1 MITQLGN
8 KKIMSANILH
18 YMNLKGKTRKDM
30 CEALDVKYTTFTDW
44 VNANTYPRIDKI
56 EKMANYFGIEK
67 SDLIEDHSE
76 LNKGVFSGIDTEQ
89 QSVFT
94 ENLNRYIRASGK
106 TQADIAKAIGV
117 SAQTFN
123 TWVKGIAIPRMGKI
137 QRLAD
142 YFNVGKTD
150 LIDPHQQVE
159 KSGNMVREPECDY
172 TKRVT
177 SVRIPVTGMIHAGIP
192 ADAVEDIIDWE
203 DITPDIARRGEII
216 ALQVKGDCME
226 PKISDKDVVIVLQ
239 QSDCNSGDTV
249 VAMVNSEEA
258 MLRVLKKFEDGSIN
272 LVPTNPSYPVER
284 FSPDEVQ
291 KLPVR
296 IIGKVIEL
304 RAKF

>member
-1 MITQLGN
+1 MSDEYYKKVFSKNLRRYMDIKGVSQIDIINDLNLN
-8 KKIMSANILH
+8 KSA
-18 YMNLKGKTRKDM
+18 
-30 CEALDVKYTTFTDW
+30 VSSW
-44 VNANTYPRIDKI
+44 VNGTRLPRMGKV
-56 EKMANYFGIEK
+56 ERLAHYFGIEK
-67 SDLIEDHSE
+67 SDLIEEHS
-76 LNKGVFSGIDTEQ
+76 
-89 QSVFT
+89 
-94 ENLNRYIRASGK
+94 
-106 TQADIAKAIGV
+106 
-117 SAQTFN
+117 SA
-123 TWVKGIAIPRMGKI
+123 
-137 QRLAD
+137 
-142 YFNVGKTD
+142 
-150 LIDPHQQVE
+150 E
-159 KSGNMVREPECDY
+159 
-172 TKRVT
+172 VT

-239 QSDCNSGDTV
+239 QSVCNSGDTV

-272 LVPTNPSYPVER
+272 LVPTNPLYPVER
-284 FSPDEVQ
+284 FSPDEVE

>member
-1 MITQLGN
+1 
-8 KKIMSANILH
+8 MS
-18 YMNLKGKTRKDM
+18 GT
-30 CEALDVKYTTFTDW
+30 
-44 VNANTYPRIDKI
+44 
-56 EKMANYFGIEK
+56 
-67 SDLIEDHSE
+67 
-76 LNKGVFSGIDTEQ
+76 IDTEQ
-89 QSVFT
+89 QKIFT
-94 ENLNRYIRASGK
+94 SNLNRYIQATGK

-142 YFNVGKTD
+142 YFHIGKTD
-150 LIDPHQQVE
+150 LIDPHQAE
-159 KSGNMVREPECDY
+159 RIDNMLREPEPTY
-172 TKRVT
+172 TKGVT

-216 ALQVKGDCME
+216 ALQVKGNCME

-239 QSDCNSGDTV
+239 QSDCDSGDTV
-249 VAMVNSEEA
+249 VAMVNSDEA
-258 MLRVLKKFEDGSIN
+258 MLRVIKKFEDGSIN

-284 FSPDEVQ
+284 FAPDEVRN
-291 KLPVR
+291 LPVR
-296 IIGKVIEL
+296 VIGKVIEL

>member
-1 MITQLGN
+1 MSDEYYKKVFSKNLRRYMDIKGVSQIDMINDLNLN
-8 KKIMSANILH
+8 KSA
-18 YMNLKGKTRKDM
+18 
-30 CEALDVKYTTFTDW
+30 VSSW
-44 VNANTYPRIDKI
+44 VNGTRLPRMGKV
-56 EKMANYFGIEK
+56 EKLAHYFGIEK
-67 SDLIEDHSE
+67 SDLIEEHS
-76 LNKGVFSGIDTEQ
+76 
-89 QSVFT
+89 
-94 ENLNRYIRASGK
+94 
-106 TQADIAKAIGV
+106 
-117 SAQTFN
+117 SA
-123 TWVKGIAIPRMGKI
+123 
-137 QRLAD
+137 
-142 YFNVGKTD
+142 
-150 LIDPHQQVE
+150 E
-159 KSGNMVREPECDY
+159 
-172 TKRVT
+172 VT

-239 QSDCNSGDTV
+239 QSNCNSGDTV
-249 VAMVNSEEA
+249 VAMVNSEES

-284 FSPDEVQ
+284 FAPDEVQ

>member
-1 MITQLGN
+1 MSDEYYKKVFSKNLRRYMDIKGVSQIDMINDLNFN
-8 KKIMSANILH
+8 KSA
-18 YMNLKGKTRKDM
+18 
-30 CEALDVKYTTFTDW
+30 VSSW
-44 VNANTYPRIDKI
+44 VNGTRLPRMGKV
-56 EKMANYFGIEK
+56 EKLAHYFGIEK
-67 SDLIEDHSE
+67 SDLIEEHS
-76 LNKGVFSGIDTEQ
+76 
-89 QSVFT
+89 
-94 ENLNRYIRASGK
+94 
-106 TQADIAKAIGV
+106 
-117 SAQTFN
+117 SA
-123 TWVKGIAIPRMGKI
+123 
-137 QRLAD
+137 
-142 YFNVGKTD
+142 
-150 LIDPHQQVE
+150 E
-159 KSGNMVREPECDY
+159 
-172 TKRVT
+172 VT

-284 FSPDEVQ
+284 FAPDEVQ

>member
-1 MITQLGN
+1 M
-8 KKIMSANILH
+8 
-18 YMNLKGKTRKDM
+18 
-30 CEALDVKYTTFTDW
+30 
-44 VNANTYPRIDKI
+44 
-56 EKMANYFGIEK
+56 
-67 SDLIEDHSE
+67 
-76 LNKGVFSGIDTEQ
+76 IDTEQ
-89 QSVFT
+89 QKIFT
-94 ENLNRYIRASGK
+94 SNLNRYIQATGK

-142 YFNVGKTD
+142 YFNIGKTD
-150 LIDPHQQVE
+150 LIDPHQAGE
-159 KSGNMVREPECDY
+159 SGDMVREAGIPY
-172 TKRVT
+172 KKTIT

-284 FSPDEVQ
+284 FSPDEVE

>member
-1 MITQLGN
+1 MSDEYYKKVFSKNLRRYMDIKGVSQIDMINDLNLN
-8 KKIMSANILH
+8 KSA
-18 YMNLKGKTRKDM
+18 
-30 CEALDVKYTTFTDW
+30 VSSW
-44 VNANTYPRIDKI
+44 VNGTRLPRMGKV
-56 EKMANYFGIEK
+56 EKLAHYFGIEK
-67 SDLIEDHSE
+67 SDLIEEHS
-76 LNKGVFSGIDTEQ
+76 
-89 QSVFT
+89 
-94 ENLNRYIRASGK
+94 
-106 TQADIAKAIGV
+106 
-117 SAQTFN
+117 SA
-123 TWVKGIAIPRMGKI
+123 
-137 QRLAD
+137 
-142 YFNVGKTD
+142 
-150 LIDPHQQVE
+150 E
-159 KSGNMVREPECDY
+159 
-172 TKRVT
+172 VT

-239 QSDCNSGDTV
+239 QSNCNSGDTV

-284 FSPDEVQ
+284 FAPDEVQ